1 MENPI
6 NAVTTKFVRTS
17 TNKLRCPIFCVAVCS
32 TLFKY
37 LLLAKCSYRRVYTCK
52 RSSFAVLLMILNMNY
67 NVKWQIKFWFAE
79 TYISVLV
86 KLRMVAFYLIYFLNI
101 IWTEWNALMKGMS
114 KNLLIQALSL
124 SPSLFQR
131 VMNFVCWSQICLSK
145 VGIFPVFKQNPL
157 FSLAFCPFF
166 CFLTYVI
173 NSKQDF

>member
-1 MENPI
+1 M
-6 NAVTTKFVRTS
+6 
-17 TNKLRCPIFCVAVCS
+17 
-32 TLFKY
+32 LFFSW
-37 LLLAKCSYRRVYTCK
+37 A
-52 RSSFAVLLMILNMNY
+52 NMNY

-131 VMNFVCWSQICLSK
+131 SYELCLLTPNLSLKSWNFPSFQTKSPI
-145 VGIFPVFKQNPL
+145 L
-157 FSLAFCPFF
+157 FS
-166 CFLTYVI
+166 FLTI
-173 NSKQDF
+173 FFASWLMLSIPNRIFKIGHSHWWKLTFWRMR

>member
-1 MENPI
+1 M
-6 NAVTTKFVRTS
+6 
-17 TNKLRCPIFCVAVCS
+17 
-32 TLFKY
+32 LFFSC
-37 LLLAKCSYRRVYTCK
+37 A
-52 RSSFAVLLMILNMNY
+52 NMNY

-131 VMNFVCWSQICLSK
+131 VMNFVCWPQICLSK
-145 VGIFPVFKQNPL
+145 VGIFLVFKQNPL

-173 NSKQDF
+173 NSKQGFLGLDTHTGGSLLFKEWDKMNMTMNLCCLS

>member
-37 LLLAKCSYRRVYTCK
+37 LLLTKCSYHYIECILV
-52 RSSFAVLLMILNMNY
+52 SVVHLLLFSWANMNY

-79 TYISVLV
+79 TYILVLV

-131 VMNFVCWSQICLSK
+131 VMNFFADPKFVSQKLE
-145 VGIFPVFKQNPL
+145 
-157 FSLAFCPFF
+157 FSQFSNKIP
-166 CFLTYVI
+166 
-173 NSKQDF
+173 NSL

>member
-1 MENPI
+1 
-6 NAVTTKFVRTS
+6 
-17 TNKLRCPIFCVAVCS
+17 
-32 TLFKY
+32 
-37 LLLAKCSYRRVYTCK
+37 
-52 RSSFAVLLMILNMNY
+52 MNY

-131 VMNFVCWSQICLSK
+131 VMNFVCWPQICLSK

-173 NSKQDF
+173 NSKQGFLGLDTYTGGSLLFKEWDKMNMTINLCCLSWNSSSFYTIF